1 MPEEELSPTTR
12 ILRTRCEI
20 EGADPVV
27 TPLFQT
33 SAFEASSPH
42 FYTRKE
48 NPNGLEIEEV
58 IAGLE
63 RSTHC
68 LSVTTGMTALLVV
81 LGLVPTGGTLV
92 INTLIYGCTYR
103 LCFREAKK
111 RNLKLVVLD
120 LSAGDE
126 SLSKIPEDAH
136 MILFET
142 PTNPFLRTINISSL
156 ARWRDK
162 HAPGMLMVVDNTWA
176 TPLFQRP
183 LECGA
188 DISLYSATKFF
199 GGHSDVMG
207 GFITTDRDDLH
218 EEMSAERF
226 YGGMILAP
234 HSAWLIRRSM
244 QTFSLRMREHERV
257 TTEMHKFLE
266 SLSCIQSVYA
276 PEVDGTQLTGYGC
289 ILFIEIGDEL
299 GQRYQLFRD
308 ALTLFSSGTGMAC
321 VTSMVAQPCTGS
333 HASLTEDEKAAMGIG
348 KGLIRLCFGFEDPN
362 DLKRDLTNAFRALQ
376 S

>member
-48 NPNGLEIEEV
+48 NPNGLEVEEV

-63 RSTHC
+63 RSAHC

-111 RNLKLVVLD
+111 RNIDLVVLD

-126 SLSKIPEDAH
+126 SLSKVPEEAH

-142 PTNPFLRTINISSL
+142 PTTPFLRTINIADL
-156 ARWRDK
+156 AKWRDK
-162 HAPGMLMVVDNTWA
+162 HAPEMLMVVDNTWA

-188 DISLYSATKFF
+188 DVSLYSATKFF

-207 GFITTDRDDLH
+207 GFITTNRDDLH
-218 EEMSAERF
+218 EEMSSERF
-226 YGGMILAP
+226 YGGMILSP
-234 HSAWLIRRSM
+234 YSAWLIRRSM
-244 QTFSLRMREHERV
+244 QTFTLRMREHERV
-257 TTEMHKFLE
+257 TAEMYKFLK
-266 SLSCIQSVYA
+266 SLSCIQSVYT

-289 ILFIEIGDEL
+289 ILFVEIGDEL
-299 GQRYQLFRD
+299 GQRYESFRD

-321 VTSMVAQPCTGS
+321 VTSMVAQPYTGS

-348 KGLIRLCFGFEDPN
+348 KGLIRLCFGFEDPE
-362 DLKRDLTNAFRALQ
+362 DLKRDLTNAFRVLQ